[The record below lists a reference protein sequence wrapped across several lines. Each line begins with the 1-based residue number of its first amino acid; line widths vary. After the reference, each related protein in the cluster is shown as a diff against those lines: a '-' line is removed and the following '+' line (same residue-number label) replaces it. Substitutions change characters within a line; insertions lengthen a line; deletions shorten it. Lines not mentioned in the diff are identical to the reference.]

1 MNFGM
6 KGIEVYGAGTLVVI
20 LRLNFIGVS
29 FLMFAMLK

>member
-6 KGIEVYGAGTLVVI
+6 KGIEVYGAGKLVVI
-20 LRLNFIGVS
+20 LQLNFSGVS